1 MSIQPPKKGVRL
13 AIGADAIAAN
23 APSIEGLCDLAK
35 RFLNQQEDECRAM
48 ALALSGTVNQI
59 SAKAALDLLKKP
71 AQGSFEE
78 VNQQQKNKN
87 RVRILDFSSTV
98 KNRPASGWELRED
111 DLPGKFVDPFGW
123 PAEPQEG
130 DTLIMNPRVPT
141 WLELQEQH
149 QRELERK
156 RQWDIETARLAARA
170 AEEERMK
177 VQAEQTTAATEPA
190 PAAPPEAVLR
200 PSPAV
205 PAVAESWHIKEPER
219 AHGYTLELY
228 RVLKAAHDA
237 GQPRPKARDVLDSW
251 AASKPHNILEV
262 MADGFKYM
270 DSNGDPKLVDLNG
283 LRTAINRMTSE
294 R

>member
-1 MSIQPPKKGVRL
+1 MSLIQLKRAEYLLGLKTLPAALPVGFIATIQTNDDVLSQGLTETKLRMRQW
-13 AIGADAIAAN
+13 GAAGLWCDALMSA
-23 APSIEGLCDLAK
+23 
-35 RFLNQQEDECRAM
+35 
-48 ALALSGTVNQI
+48 I
-59 SAKAALDLLKKP
+59 SAGGLSALVRDDGEHEVSATDLERWMTEQDEQPSKMLAAWFK
-71 AQGSFEE
+71 AQGVGRTAME
-78 VNQQQKNKN
+78 V
-87 RVRILDFSSTV
+87 VA
-98 KNRPASGWELRED
+98 P
-111 DLPGKFVDPFGW
+111 
-123 PAEPQEG
+123 
-130 DTLIMNPRVPT
+130 
-141 WLELQEQH
+141 
-149 QRELERK
+149 
-156 RQWDIETARLAARA
+156 
-170 AEEERMK
+170 
-177 VQAEQTTAATEPA
+177 PA